1 MSLLESNSDLDEV
14 GPNHDPFTNPRPSR
28 RPTALMLVTALVGA
42 VTVVVVGAIIALAL
56 SSNPADSDETS
67 LVAGEETTSPTL
79 SDTTASTES
88 GTAADPTDSTVD
100 GTDPSPSTV
109 APTDETTVPTTAATT
124 VTSTAGATQ
133 TTVGQQRPSLPED
146 CSARGLG
153 PWPDQPGLP
162 APVAEKRAAILD
174 AATSCDLDRL
184 VALTAPDFLASLGGG
199 DTATIWPDLEA
210 NGEEPMRFL
219 VELLGL
225 PHRRIQGA
233 DATIY
238 YTWPAA
244 FGLDPGEPL
253 SEQDRADLSR
263 LYSDEEIEQFEE
275 LGYVGYRLVIYD
287 GGAWV
292 SFVGGD

>member
-1 MSLLESNSDLDEV
+1 MSLLDSNSDLDEV
-14 GPNHDPFTNPRPSR
+14 GPNHDPLPNPRPPR
-28 RPTALMLVTALVGA
+28 RPTVLVLVTALVGA
-42 VTVVVVGAIIALAL
+42 VMVVVVGAILALAL
-56 SSNPADSDETS
+56 SSNSADSEETG
-67 LVAGEETTSPTL
+67 LVAGKATTSPTL

-88 GTAADPTDSTVD
+88 GTAADLTDSTVD
-100 GTDPSPSTV
+100 GADPSPSTV
-109 APTDETTVPTTAATT
+109 APTDGTTVPPTTATT
-124 VTSTAGATQ
+124 VNTTGATQ

-174 AATSCDLDRL
+174 AATACDLDRL
-184 VALTAPDFLASLGGG
+184 IALTAPDFLASLGGG
-199 DTATIWPDLEA
+199 DTAAIWADLEA

-253 SEQDRADLSR
+253 SDQDRADLSR

-275 LGYVGYRLVIYD
+275 LGYVGYRIVIYD

-292 SFVGGD
+292 NFVGGD